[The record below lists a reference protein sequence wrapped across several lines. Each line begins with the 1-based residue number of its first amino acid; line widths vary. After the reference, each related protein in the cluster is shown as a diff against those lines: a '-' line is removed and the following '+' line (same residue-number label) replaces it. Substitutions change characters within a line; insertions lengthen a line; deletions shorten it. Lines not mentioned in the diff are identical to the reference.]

1 MVGGVLL
8 SVVTGCAVP
17 RAGTAP
23 PPPRPPVATR
33 ESLRINVVYPAATD
47 ILQSHDSAFVF
58 GSVRGGSG
66 PLRLTLEGRPVP
78 VRGNGAWLAWLGLPD
93 DTLTQLRLVAHAGV
107 DSAATLVV
115 ARIAPRFHPPP
126 GHAAWIDTT
135 SFTPTGSLL
144 LPAGEGIVLSV
155 RATPGARGAR

>member
-1 MVGGVLL
+1 MGGGVLL
-8 SVVTGCAVP
+8 RVLPGGPVP
-17 RAGTAP
+17 RAATAP

-33 ESLRINVVYPAATD
+33 ESLRINVVSPAATD

-93 DTLTQLRLVAHAGV
+93 DTLTQLRLVAHA
-107 DSAATLVV
+107 DRKSTRLNSS
-115 ARIAPRFHPPP
+115 H
-126 GHAAWIDTT
+126 T
-135 SFTPTGSLL
+135 
-144 LPAGEGIVLSV
+144 
-155 RATPGARGAR
+155 

>member
-78 VRGNGAWLAWLGLPD
+78 VRGNGAWLAWRRDFTRHRGTRLGLTRPA
-93 DTLTQLRLVAHAGV
+93 LRRRVASCYQRG
-107 DSAATLVV
+107 
-115 ARIAPRFHPPP
+115 R
-126 GHAAWIDTT
+126 
-135 SFTPTGSLL
+135 GSC
-144 LPAGEGIVLSV
+144 
-155 RATPGARGAR
+155 

>member
-1 MVGGVLL
+1 MVGGLLL

-33 ESLRINVVYPAATD
+33 ESLRINAVYPAATD

-66 PLRLTLEGRPVP
+66 PLRLTLQGRPVP
-78 VRGNGAWLAWLGLPD
+78 LRGNRAWLAWLRLPA
-93 DTLTQLRLVAHAGV
+93 DTPPPLRPRAPAGV
-107 DSAATLVV
+107 QSAPTLV
-115 ARIAPRFHPPP
+115 
-126 GHAAWIDTT
+126 
-135 SFTPTGSLL
+135 SS
-144 LPAGEGIVLSV
+144 
-155 RATPGARGAR
+155 